1 MNTNTNTQDG
11 PLAGITILDFCQLA
25 QGPFATQI
33 LGDMGADIIKIEPI
47 KGEWMRSFS
56 LNNHYIEGE
65 SLSFLTMNR
74 NKRSVALDLKKPA
87 ALEAIKRLVPRVDAV
102 VENFRPGVMDRLGLG
117 YETLKEIN
125 PRLVFCASCGLG
137 HEGPYVKRPGQD
149 MLIQAMSGLAML
161 NGRDG
166 ESPYPAPYG
175 AADFST
181 GLHIAYAVLAG
192 IIRCQKDGQGQRID
206 LNLWSS
212 LLHVLCQEVNTYL
225 NGGGLPIRPSSA
237 IGSPYLGSPYG
248 IYATQDGHIALG
260 MNPLNKVAR
269 LIGAAGYEDVSS
281 SNVMENRDAI
291 HDDLARYFLARTT
304 ADWLDILLAEDIWCA
319 PVNSF
324 AQLESDPQVVA
335 NKILQEFDHPVAGR
349 VKVVGSPTQFSRTP
363 TSIRRPPPQL
373 GEHTAEV
380 LREFAGMSS
389 EEIQNLIND
398 GAAK

>member
-1 MNTNTNTQDG
+1 MNKDDNNG
-11 PLAGITILDFCQLA
+11 PLAGIRILDFCQLA

-47 KGEWMRSFS
+47 KGEWMRAFS
-56 LNNHYIEGE
+56 LNNHYLNGE

-87 ALEAIKRLVPRVDAV
+87 ALEAVKSMVTKVDAV
-102 VENFRPGVMDRLGLG
+102 IENFRPGVMDRLGLG
-117 YETLKEIN
+117 YETLRQIN
-125 PRLVFCASCGLG
+125 PRLVYCASCGLG

-166 ESPYPAPYG
+166 ESPSPAPYG

-181 GLHIAYAVLAG
+181 GLHIVYAVLAA
-192 IIRCQKDGQGQRID
+192 IIRAQRDGLGQKID

-225 NGGGLPIRPSSA
+225 NGGGLPVRPSSA

-248 IYATQDGHIALG
+248 IYPTKDSHIALG

-269 LIGAAGYEDVSS
+269 LIGAPGYEEVSS

-291 HDDLARYFLARTT
+291 HDNLASFFTARTT
-304 ADWLDILLAEDIWCA
+304 AEWLEVLLADDIWCA

-324 AQLESDPQVVA
+324 AQLETDPQIAA
-335 NKILQEFDHPVAGR
+335 NRILEEYDHPVAGR
-349 VKVVGSPTQFSRTP
+349 IRTVGSPTQFSRTP
-363 TSIRRPPPQL
+363 TAIRRPPPGL
-373 GEHTAEV
+373 GEHTEEI
-380 LREFAGMSS
+380 LRELGGLTQ
-389 EEIQNLIND
+389 EEINNLIAAG
-398 GAAK
+398 GAK